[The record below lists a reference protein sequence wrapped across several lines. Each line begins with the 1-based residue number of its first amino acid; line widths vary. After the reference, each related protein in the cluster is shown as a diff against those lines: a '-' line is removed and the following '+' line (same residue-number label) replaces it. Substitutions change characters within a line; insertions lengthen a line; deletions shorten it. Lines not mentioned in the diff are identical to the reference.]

1 MNKCD
6 NDKYIKDSTINQKN
20 MEETKIP
27 KRLLIIGNGFDLD
40 LGRNTRYSDFA
51 KSEFWPKNLKS
62 QLYRYLSQKSQIEK
76 WFDLEGELANYVQ
89 KMENTVSSY
98 RALIPATA
106 QEDAQDFKIIVASM
120 ISYLQ
125 SVQRKNVKTDTLA
138 AKVFSLAC
146 ENSTFS
152 KIYSFNYTDLNI
164 VARQFL
170 LPEMSNIEYVHGC
183 LADNSAILGINDQVD
198 TVDGAYDFMR
208 KSFNQ
213 HYSSHP
219 VGFDLRDADEVVFYG
234 HSLGDN
240 DYHYFQSFFKH
251 QCEENLEKSEQR
263 MITIFTYNEASRMEI
278 MRTLHKMNNGRTSML
293 FQNNELNI
301 FCTHDEEHK
310 MSDTFLNWYQNR
322 KNEILQIQTKEFFTD
337 I

>member
-1 MNKCD
+1 
-6 NDKYIKDSTINQKN
+6 
-20 MEETKIP
+20 
-27 KRLLIIGNGFDLD
+27 
-40 LGRNTRYSDFA
+40 
-51 KSEFWPKNLKS
+51 
-62 QLYRYLSQKSQIEK
+62 
-76 WFDLEGELANYVQ
+76 
-89 KMENTVSSY
+89 MENTVSSY